1 MSKVEPRLLLL
12 LIVQWVILRS
22 IVLVSLRLHLRG
34 QNLTEIVR
42 WRVREARSTR
52 N

>member
-1 MSKVEPRLLLL
+1 MSEVEPRLLLL

-22 IVLVSLRLHLRG
+22 VVLVCLGLHRRG
-34 QNLTEIVR
+34 QYLTKVVR
-42 WRVREARSTR
+42 WRVREARSAR